1 MVARGLAAG
10 VASLRT
16 PRGRGPGK
24 RLQSLNASNVRLST
38 RRAALRALNDLLE
51 EVQADAVSLDHRSM
65 PAPEALDRVLRLL
78 ERRCVAT
85 GQQQRFEEAVRQ
97 WADNGGMLPPGIRLR
112 DASVEFCL
120 DAGETAPCLPR
131 HRLLLKSYG
140 FQSKAFMLTFN
151 SPKFNAE
158 QWPAFLQFVKELAKR
173 LGARCW
179 SACWEDSLKGVT
191 VTVHVLLGTA

>member
-1 MVARGLAAG
+1 MVGRGLAAG

-16 PRGRGPGK
+16 ARGRGPGK
-24 RLQSLNASNVRLST
+24 RLQSLNASNARLST

-51 EVQADAVSLDHRSM
+51 EVQADAVSLDHRTM

-112 DASVEFCL
+112 DASVGRPNRGGHRRRRW
-120 DAGETAPCLPR
+120 AGGRGRPNREGHLPR
-131 HRLLLKSYG
+131 
-140 FQSKAFMLTFN
+140 AFRSCVKL
-151 SPKFNAE
+151 
-158 QWPAFLQFVKELAKR
+158 PA
-173 LGARCW
+173 
-179 SACWEDSLKGVT
+179 
-191 VTVHVLLGTA
+191 H

>member
-65 PAPEALDRVLRLL
+65 PAPEALDHVRNVDKCMCKRW
-78 ERRCVAT
+78 AS
-85 GQQQRFEEAVRQ
+85 VRQ
-97 WADNGGMLPPGIRLR
+97 A
-112 DASVEFCL
+112 
-120 DAGETAPCLPR
+120 
-131 HRLLLKSYG
+131 
-140 FQSKAFMLTFN
+140 
-151 SPKFNAE
+151 
-158 QWPAFLQFVKELAKR
+158 
-173 LGARCW
+173 LGK
-179 SACWEDSLKGVT
+179 L
-191 VTVHVLLGTA
+191 